1 MKRKTDDLEKLDGTY
16 VPTWLKTVITIVSA
30 VITFLVFYFLQRLF

>member
-30 VITFLVFYFLQRLF
+30 AITFLFFYFLQRLF